1 MKEDLLS
8 IIKHY
13 GLRPQLK
20 HFQSEV
26 WELNEAIIN
35 AEYLPFQNKL
45 DIDAIAEEIADCC
58 VMLGQFKNY
67 YEITDEELEKFF
79 VTNHTLKEIMV
90 V

>member
-13 GLRPQLK
+13 GLGPQLK

-35 AEYLPFQNKL
+35 AECLPFQNKL

-67 YEITDEELEKFF
+67 YEITDE
-79 VTNHTLKEIMV
+79 
-90 V
+90 